1 MQLTA
6 SNEQRVGGQGM
17 GVGEGTVGS
26 TLDSGNYP
34 FLNGWSF

>member
-26 TLDSGNYP
+26 NWIDGNLP
-34 FLNGWSF
+34 SQRQRRI